1 VGGLYCGGRRGAEL
15 EPITQGLLGAAVG
28 RVCAG
33 RLGRRALLWGA
44 LVGVLPDL
52 DIVLAPLRGG
62 YGEMLYHRGSSHAL
76 WFGWV
81 VGPPLG
87 WALWR
92 WQTPNAPELLRC
104 WQRLCVL
111 ALVTHPLLDV
121 FTPYGTQLFAP
132 FWRHRFALHSIGIV
146 DPFYTLLLAL
156 PMLGAALRGRRAGR
170 GESAAGPGESAAP
183 ARSAGR
189 GRRAAL
195 VGLGESAA
203 RGRRAAV
210 VGLALSTAYL
220 LCGVGLNAWARADV
234 RAALA
239 APEGAAPA
247 APEALRVYPSLLQPL
262 LRRAVGRDEGRVY
275 VGWHT
280 PLRPG
285 CPKGRWFREP
295 PATAALQKLRASWQ
309 GALFHWFALGEVS
322 HYSTALPGG
331 GVRASLEDLRYGGL
345 RGPPQHGIWGVRADF
360 DAAGRRIGPIER
372 FQRRD
377 FSQLGLGEL
386 FRAALGDLRG
396 VAGEMP
402 PGCAGSPGG

>member
-1 VGGLYCGGRRGAEL
+1 M

-52 DIVLAPLRGG
+52 DILLAPLRGG

-76 WFGWV
+76 WFGWA

-92 WQTPNAPELLRC
+92 WRTPHAPELLRS

-146 DPFYTLLLAL
+146 DPIYTLLLAL
-156 PMLGAALRGRRAGR
+156 PMLLPLALRARRAG
-170 GESAAGPGESAAP
+170 G
-183 ARSAGR
+183 
-189 GRRAAL
+189 RAAALGL
-195 VGLGESAA
+195 V
-203 RGRRAAV
+203 
-210 VGLALSTAYL
+210 LSTAYL
-220 LCGVGLNAWARADV
+220 LGGVGLNAYARADV
-234 RAALA
+234 RAALGG
-239 APEGAAPA
+239 GAAGEGGEAGAGGA
-247 APEALRVYPSLLQPL
+247 ALGAGGGVRVYPSLLQPL
-262 LRRAVGRDEGRVY
+262 LRRAVARQEGRVY

-285 CPKGRWFREP
+285 CPTGRWFREP
-295 PATAALQKLRASWQ
+295 PESPALQKLRASWQ

-322 HYSTALPGG
+322 HTRTALPGG
-331 GVRASLEDLRYGGL
+331 GVRVALEDLRYGGL

-360 DAAGRRIGPIER
+360 DAEGRRSGPVER
-372 FQRRD
+372 FERRD
-377 FSQLGLGEL
+377 FSQLGSLGGL
-386 FRAALGDLRG
+386 LRAALGDMRE

-402 PGCAGSPGG
+402 PGCAAGAAGG

>member
-1 VGGLYCGGRRGAEL
+1 M

-62 YGEMLYHRGSSHAL
+62 YGELLYHRGSSHAL
-76 WFGWV
+76 WFGWA

-92 WQTPNAPELLRC
+92 WRTPHAPELLRS

-111 ALVTHPLLDV
+111 ALATHPLLDV
-121 FTPYGTQLFAP
+121 FTPYGTQIFAP

-156 PMLGAALRGRRAGR
+156 PMLGAARRGRRGR
-170 GESAAGPGESAAP
+170 GAGPG
-183 ARSAGR
+183 AR
-189 GRRAAL
+189 
-195 VGLGESAA
+195 AA
-203 RGRRAAV
+203 RGRRSAV
-210 VGLALSTAYL
+210 VGLMLSTAYL

-234 RAALA
+234 RAALT
-239 APEGAAPA
+239 APEGAALA
-247 APEALRVYPSLLQPL
+247 APDALRVYPSLLQPL
-262 LRRAVGRDEGRVY
+262 LRRAVGRDAGQVY

-285 CPKGRWFREP
+285 CPKGRWFQEP
-295 PATAALQKLRASWQ
+295 PATPALQKLRASWQ
-309 GALFHWFALGEVS
+309 GALFHWFALGEVT
-322 HYSTALPGG
+322 HRSTALPLG
-331 GVRASLEDLRYGGL
+331 GVRVALEDLRYGGL
-345 RGPPQHGIWGVRADF
+345 RGPPQHGLWGVRADY
-360 DAAGRRIGPIER
+360 DAEGRRSSPIER
-372 FQRRD
+372 FRRRD

-396 VAGEMP
+396 VAGKMP
-402 PGCAGSPGG
+402 PGCAGGPGG

>member
-1 VGGLYCGGRRGAEL
+1 M

-28 RVCAG
+28 RACAG

-62 YGEMLYHRGSSHAL
+62 YGELLYHRGSSHAL
-76 WFGWV
+76 WFGWAL
-81 VGPPLG
+81 GPPLG

-92 WQTPNAPELLRC
+92 WRTPHAPELLRS

-156 PMLGAALRGRRAGR
+156 PLVLGRAPRGWRGAG
-170 GESAAGPGESAAP
+170 
-183 ARSAGR
+183 
-189 GRRAAL
+189 L
-195 VGLGESAA
+195 
-203 RGRRAAV
+203 
-210 VGLALSTAYL
+210 GLALSTAYL
-220 LCGVGLNAWARADV
+220 LAGLGLNAWARADV
-234 RAALA
+234 RAALTAPGRAALTAERESLA
-239 APEGAAPA
+239 APD
-247 APEALRVYPSLLQPL
+247 ALRVYPSLLQPL
-262 LRRAVGRDEGRVY
+262 LRRAVARDSGRVY

-285 CPKGRWFREP
+285 CPTGRWFQEP
-295 PATAALQKLRASWQ
+295 PVTPALQKLRASWQ
-309 GALFHWFALGEVS
+309 GKMFHWFALGEVT
-322 HYSTALPGG
+322 HRSTALPQG
-331 GVRASLEDLRYGGL
+331 GVRVALEDLRYGGL
-345 RGPPQHGIWGVRADF
+345 RGPPQHGLWGVRADY
-360 DAAGRRIGPIER
+360 DAEGRRSSPIER

-377 FSQLGLGEL
+377 FSQLGSLGEL
-386 FRAALGDLRG
+386 FRAALGDMRG

-402 PGCAGSPGG
+402 PGCAQAITPSARRAR